1 MKEQFIE
8 CSDLA
13 GKTIQMVRIYKD
25 AGDGAEVQIQLTD
38 GTSFSCCV
46 SHSSTVTASLYKGG
60 SGSPEILN
68 NYQF

>member
-1 MKEQFIE
+1 MTEQFIE

-13 GKTIQMVRIYKD
+13 GKTIKMVRIYKD
-25 AGDGAEVQIQLTD
+25 AGDGAEVHIELTD
-38 GTSFSCCV
+38 GTSFSCCL
-46 SHSSTVTASLYKGG
+46 SQSPTITASLYKGG